1 MVRTRNDASNTISS
15 LICIFSMSFPG
26 SRRCLTHHREM
37 FLEHVHL
44 TSPWADYIGIPLFRG
59 VFYSPGS
66 HSRALWKGERLEIL
80 RRREYCESEKP
91 ERGRVTRV
99 KNTRELLRDRQRETD
114 DPSFHFPRSSSFH
127 RFSLS
132 FIRRL
137 KDNLVWKHLAR
148 VDNEIIA
155 NWKYLVNLFS
165 RKSEKNFPRGE

>member
-26 SRRCLTHHREM
+26 SRRCLTHPREM

-80 RRREYCESEKP
+80 RRREYCESENRREDAWHVSRIRENYYAT
-91 ERGRVTRV
+91 ERKKQTIPLSIFPVPLHFTVFLCLLYVGRRITWSENVLLEWITR
-99 KNTRELLRDRQRETD
+99 
-114 DPSFHFPRSSSFH
+114 
-127 RFSLS
+127 
-132 FIRRL
+132 
-137 KDNLVWKHLAR
+137 
-148 VDNEIIA
+148 
-155 NWKYLVNLFS
+155 
-165 RKSEKNFPRGE
+165 